1 MLHACILCTAL
12 RIMLLHRVQIVYP
25 PFHPYSVL
33 CPGNL
38 AWGAERGM
46 GSRPRYPSGWLFPHQ
61 GQGEVQHSEGVRRL
75 AELIFWWS
83 GIGAHGNIFVFFPGT
98 SWDHFL
104 WSNILAFEKKQKHFA
119 TNNVDQNFQRP
130 MSTASGSLNM
140 PTMGSHVMAHVYRVR
155 WGYQV

>member
-1 MLHACILCTAL
+1 MRFHKLHPVKYLCRWYHIIKYLYKLYCVMFNYIPQYIYNELYMLHACILCTAL

-46 GSRPRYPSGWLFPHQ
+46 GSLFPHQ

-104 WSNILAFEKKQKHFA
+104 WSNILAFEKNKSILQ
-119 TNNVDQNFQRP
+119 Q
-130 MSTASGSLNM
+130 
-140 PTMGSHVMAHVYRVR
+140 TM
-155 WGYQV
+155 

>member
-46 GSRPRYPSGWLFPHQ
+46 GSRPRYPSEWLFPHQ

-104 WSNILAFEKKQKHFA
+104 WSNILAFEKKIKALCNKHCRPECSK
-119 TNNVDQNFQRP
+119 TNEHRVWEP
-130 MSTASGSLNM
+130 E
-140 PTMGSHVMAHVYRVR
+140 HAHHGFTCHGTCV
-155 WGYQV
+155 